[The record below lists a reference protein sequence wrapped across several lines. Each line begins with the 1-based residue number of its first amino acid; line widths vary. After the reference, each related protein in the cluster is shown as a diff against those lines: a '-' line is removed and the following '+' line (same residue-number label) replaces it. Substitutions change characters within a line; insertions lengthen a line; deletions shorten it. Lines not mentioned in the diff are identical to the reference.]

1 MPEIWLARHGATEWS
16 RSGQHTGSTDLPLI
30 EDGKREARS
39 MGPRLANIRFSL
51 VMSSPMRRARETARL
66 AGYSRVEDTD
76 LLREVDYGEYEG
88 MTTKDIQKRRPQ
100 WELFRD
106 GCPGG
111 ETPEQVAARMDQL
124 LLDLADE
131 PGPVLLFGHGH
142 CLRAMATRYLGLPIW
157 VAGLLRLDAGTL
169 GTLGEEHGHVALKLW
184 NETALREPEGT
195 SMAGF
200 PHPR

>member
-1 MPEIWLARHGATEWS
+1 MEIWLARHGATEWS

-30 EDGKREARS
+30 PEGEEEARA
-39 MGPRLANIRFSL
+39 MAPRLGAIRFST
-51 VMSSPMRRARETARL
+51 VWSSPLRRARETARL
-66 AGYSRVEDTD
+66 AGFPNARVNE

-88 MTTKDIQKRRPQ
+88 VTTKQIHETRAE

-106 GCPGG
+106 GSPGG
-111 ETPEQVAARMDQL
+111 ESPEQVADRMDQL

-131 PGPVLLFGHGH
+131 RDPILLFGHGH
-142 CLRAMATRYLGLPIW
+142 CLRALATRYLGLPIW

-184 NETALREPEGT
+184 NEPARAESKVVAP
-195 SMAGF
+195 SA
-200 PHPR
+200 